1 MEYLQRMFNQV
12 VARVELACIKTV
24 LIGATVLGIYG
35 CVRLEDTRVFVL
47 AVVATACMITL
58 KSTYQAMGNLYENSH
73 KMLAKWGGILG
84 MMKEYSRMWTSLWP
98 LKTRIG
104 IFYVV
109 EKAIVLVIAGIV
121 VEQTISVLLT
131 F

>member
-1 MEYLQRMFNQV
+1 MFNQV
-12 VARVELACIKTV
+12 IAKVELACIKTV

-35 CVRLEDTRVFVL
+35 CVRLEDRRVFVL
-47 AVVATACMITL
+47 SVVATACMITL
-58 KSTYQAMGNLYENSH
+58 KSTYQAVGNLYENSL
-73 KMLAKWGGILG
+73 KLLVKRKGTLG
-84 MMKEYSRMWTSLWP
+84 MFGMKEYLKMCVSLWP

-121 VEQTISVLLT
+121 IEQTISVLLT